1 MKWNEIL
8 GQGYELGNFE
18 FQLSL
23 FFGMNIYINFKKNSK
38 NLNIRGYLN
47 KKRIINK
54 RSFI

>member
-23 FFGMNIYINFKKNSK
+23 FFGMNIYINFKKK
-38 NLNIRGYLN
+38 FKKFEY
-47 KKRIINK
+47 KRIFEQETNHK
-54 RSFI
+54 